1 MHFSLL
7 FKCILYFI
15 IKLLSAVYFIYRFAS
30 VDYIKHEERRN
41 LITLHRYDA
50 AAPLAKRRRCYLE
63 IDDKYAKLL
72 EQFKKSTITMREYLF
87 ELSLLVRPK
96 RNQFKK

>member
-1 MHFSLL
+1 M
-7 FKCILYFI
+7 
-15 IKLLSAVYFIYRFAS
+15 
-30 VDYIKHEERRN
+30 DYIKHEERRN
-41 LITLHRYDA
+41 LITLHRYDT

-63 IDDKYAKLL
+63 IDAEYAKLL
-72 EQFKKSTITMREYLF
+72 EQFKRNTIDMRDYLF